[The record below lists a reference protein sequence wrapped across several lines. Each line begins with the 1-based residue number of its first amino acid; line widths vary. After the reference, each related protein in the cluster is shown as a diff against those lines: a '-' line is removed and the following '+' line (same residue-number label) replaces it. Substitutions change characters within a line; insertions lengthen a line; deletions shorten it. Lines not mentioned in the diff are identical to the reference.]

1 MFQFRFSAALSRLVS
16 EIQKNGGSSLAQ
28 QQQQLQQFVQMSAL
42 GMLSQAAQQG
52 LLHQQKPF
60 QQQAVPLPSNTTITP
75 VGRQNVQL
83 TQKQS
88 TNYPRSN
95 AVNKNVPQS
104 MSPAQSRNK
113 TAPMMTAKPSIP
125 TIPPGISPSLNIS
138 TVAPKGYSDNY
149 AARQAA
155 AANITPSLTIT
166 KTSSPSSSSQLA
178 KSASGLVNRPIGS
191 NVVATAAI
199 PSLQKPLI
207 PEAISMSLANALSA
221 KTTQAPSVS
230 LTPAIKLNAL
240 PTIKSTPMTPQR
252 LNVQPAVANIQKL
265 SPTSPRLKQT
275 PRKNM
280 NPIKT
285 SLSPGALPTSVQSAV
300 HRTDM
305 KTETKTVKSAALTN
319 VPVLTESTTSAAK
332 SVTTNNVTVAK
343 PLITATPSTNTTQV
357 KQESVKPAASS
368 PVKHESVKKEP
379 IAVTS
384 VPKNDKVL
392 NLPLKKDNEPS
403 PNGSI
408 PSKLQNIP
416 KTETSIKAPVTVE
429 SEKKPADNDK
439 NKTIKAVSDTAEVR
453 SVKEETTQKQ
463 TTKVADQPIETKSK
477 EVKEAVKSATNNKMP
492 TTPVNTKA
500 PVAKANVAS
509 TSTPVPSSVEVRAKR
524 NRLKT
529 IPYQSPTPEIEL
541 VSKISAIEASNLN
554 RNTEEKLTLF
564 YR

>member
-1 MFQFRFSAALSRLVS
+1 MS
-16 EIQKNGGSSLAQ
+16 EIQKNGGSSMAQ

-52 LLHQQKPF
+52 LLHQQKSF

-113 TAPMMTAKPSIP
+113 NAPMMTAKPSIP

-166 KTSSPSSSSQLA
+166 KTSSPSSSSQMA

-191 NVVATAAI
+191 NVATANI

-252 LNVQPAVANIQKL
+252 LNVPSAVANVQKL

-285 SLSPGALPTSVQSAV
+285 SLSPGAFPTSVPSAV
-300 HRTDM
+300 PRTDM
-305 KTETKTVKSAALTN
+305 KTETKMVGSAALTN
-319 VPVLTESTTSAAK
+319 KPVLTGSTTSAVK
-332 SVTTNNVTVAK
+332 PVTANNVTVAK
-343 PLITATPSTNTTQV
+343 PSPSTNTTQV
-357 KQESVKPAASS
+357 KQDSVKPVASS
-368 PVKHESVKKEP
+368 PVKIESVKKEP
-379 IAVTS
+379 LAITS
-384 VPKNDKVL
+384 VPKNDKAL
-392 NLPLKKDNEPS
+392 NLPLNKDNEPS

-408 PSKLQNIP
+408 PSKVQNIP
-416 KTETSIKAPVTVE
+416 KSETSVKASVTVE
-429 SEKKPADNDK
+429 TEKKPADNDK
-439 NKTIKAVSDTAEVR
+439 NKTIKAVSDTAEI
-453 SVKEETTQKQ
+453 SKPVKEETTQKR
-463 TTKVADQPIETKSK
+463 TSEDADQPIEIKSK
-477 EVKEAVKSATNNKMP
+477 EVKEATKSAINNKTP
-492 TTPVNTKA
+492 TTPVNKKA
-500 PVAKANVAS
+500 RVAKANVAS

>member
-1 MFQFRFSAALSRLVS
+1 MS

-52 LLHQQKPF
+52 LLHQQKSF

-83 TQKQS
+83 TQKQP

-95 AVNKNVPQS
+95 AVNKNVPQN
-104 MSPAQSRNK
+104 MSPAQSRSKNA
-113 TAPMMTAKPSIP
+113 TMMTAKPSIP
-125 TIPPGISPSLNIS
+125 TIPPGISSSLNIS

-166 KTSSPSSSSQLA
+166 KTSSPSSSSQMA
-178 KSASGLVNRPIGS
+178 KSASGLVNRPIG
-191 NVVATAAI
+191 NNVATANI

-221 KTTQAPSVS
+221 KTTHAPSIS
-230 LTPAIKLNAL
+230 LTPAIKSKAL
-240 PTIKSTPMTPQR
+240 PTVKSTPMTPQK
-252 LNVQPAVANIQKL
+252 LNVPPAVANIQKL

-300 HRTDM
+300 PRTDM
-305 KTETKTVKSAALTN
+305 KTETKTVSSAALAN
-319 VPVLTESTTSAAK
+319 VPMLTGSTALAAK
-332 SVTTNNVTVAK
+332 PMATNNVTVAK
-343 PLITATPSTNTTQV
+343 PLIAASPSNANTMQET
-357 KQESVKPAASS
+357 KESVKPVTSS
-368 PVKHESVKKEP
+368 PAKIESVKKEP
-379 IAVTS
+379 IAVKS
-384 VPKNDKVL
+384 EPKIDKAL
-392 NLPLKKDNEPS
+392 NLPLKKENEPS

-408 PSKLQNIP
+408 PSKVQSIP
-416 KTETSIKAPVTVE
+416 KTNIVVEKPVKALVTVE

-439 NKTIKAVSDTAEVR
+439 NKTIKAVSDSAEVKP
-453 SVKEETTQKQ
+453 VKEESTQKQ
-463 TTKVADQPIETKSK
+463 TSKIADQPIETKSK
-477 EVKEAVKSATNNKMP
+477 EVNEAIKSAPNNKAP
-492 TTPVNTKA
+492 STPVNTKA
-500 PVAKANVAS
+500 PVAKANIAS
-509 TSTPVPSSVEVRAKR
+509 TSTPVQSSIEIKAKR

-564 YR
+564 YK

>member
-1 MFQFRFSAALSRLVS
+1 
-16 EIQKNGGSSLAQ
+16 
-28 QQQQLQQFVQMSAL
+28 
-42 GMLSQAAQQG
+42 MLSQAAQQG
-52 LLHQQKPF
+52 LLHQQKTF

-83 TQKQS
+83 TQKQP

-113 TAPMMTAKPSIP
+113 NAPTLTAKPSIP

-166 KTSSPSSSSQLA
+166 KTSSPSSSSQMA
-178 KSASGLVNRPIGS
+178 KSGSGLVNRPIGS
-191 NVVATAAI
+191 NVATANI
-199 PSLQKPLI
+199 SSLQKPLI

-230 LTPAIKLNAL
+230 LTPAHKLNVL

-252 LNVQPAVANIQKL
+252 LNVPPAVANIQKL

-285 SLSPGALPTSVQSAV
+285 SLSPGALPTSVQSV
-300 HRTDM
+300 VPRTDM
-305 KTETKTVKSAALTN
+305 KTETKTVSSAVLTN
-319 VPVLTESTTSAAK
+319 VPVFTGSTASAMK
-332 SVTTNNVTVAK
+332 PVTKNNVPVAK
-343 PLITATPSTNTTQV
+343 PLINASPSTNTAQM
-357 KQESVKPAASS
+357 KQESVKPVVSS
-368 PVKHESVKKEP
+368 PVKIESAKKEP
-379 IAVTS
+379 IAVKS
-384 VPKNDKVL
+384 EPKNDTAL
-392 NLPLKKDNEPS
+392 NLPLKKESEPS

-408 PSKLQNIP
+408 PPKVQNIP
-416 KTETSIKAPVTVE
+416 KPNIKSETPVKVPITVE

-439 NKTIKAVSDTAEVR
+439 NKTIKAVSDTTQ
-453 SVKEETTQKQ
+453 VKPVKGETAQKQ
-463 TTKVADQPIETKSK
+463 TSKVADQPIETKPK
-477 EVKEAVKSATNNKMP
+477 ELKEAVKSNNKAP
-492 TTPVNTKA
+492 STPVNTKT
-500 PVAKANVAS
+500 PVSKANVAS

-564 YR
+564 YK